1 MTTKLTLSV
10 ERRVVQ
16 NAKRYARTH
25 KKSLSEIV
33 TNYLDYISSEGAEQP
48 EIDPEVLEASGQIA
62 SEQIPELKEPKYSYL
77 KKKYLH
83 E

>member
-62 SEQIPELKEPKYSYL
+62 PEQIPELKEPKYSFL

>member
-10 ERRVVQ
+10 ERRVVR

-62 SEQIPELKEPKYSYL
+62 PEQIPELKEPKYSYL